1 MITVFSVQ
9 NRDIYTYPGHTF
21 CECFLDLKKIYKTW
35 LHLEKGQV
43 TTLSTLLNAS
53 GERITSPKWLK
64 TTHTRTPTRRIHVPH
79 MCHPNIET
87 IDSCRWCKMWKL
99 LRSLIYDSSE
109 YEKSFFGQL
118 LWCIFVHW
126 KSRGVYLTYPT
137 EMGDLAIKF
146 GLLFT
151 TYHTPHTTH
160 HIDNIEKLYLT

>member
-21 CECFLDLKKIYKTW
+21 CECFLYLKKIYKTW
-35 LHLEKGQV
+35 LHWEKGQV
-43 TTLSTLLNAS
+43 TTLSTLSNAS

-87 IDSCRWCKMWKL
+87 IDSCGWCKMWKL